1 MIGNAV
7 DETNFPHKFFLARR
21 QVPNLLKAFANKAS
35 TNIKLSKTHLS
46 KMAQSRGFLGRLLV
60 PLPKAGLP
68 LVKNLIKPLGKSVL
82 IPLGLTA
89 AAAVA
94 DTAMHKKISGYGRRH
109 SSSSASH
116 SNTILIISSDEMEDI
131 IKIVKSL
138 EDSGSL
144 LKAVSE
150 TIQKEAKEQKG

>member
-94 DTAMHKKISGYGRRH
+94 GTAMHKKTRNKKEKH
-109 SSSSASH
+109 
-116 SNTILIISSDEMEDI
+116 N
-131 IKIVKSL
+131 KIVMLAWSKLNSRKSKISAAAIKNKTSH
-138 EDSGSL
+138 EDFM
-144 LKAVSE
+144 
-150 TIQKEAKEQKG
+150 TIINEEKNIEN

>member
-7 DETNFPHKFFLARR
+7 DETNFPHNFFLARR

-94 DTAMHKKISGYGRRH
+94 DTAMHKKTRNKKEKH
-109 SSSSASH
+109 
-116 SNTILIISSDEMEDI
+116 N
-131 IKIVKSL
+131 KIVMLAWSKLNSRKSKISAAAIKNKTSH
-138 EDSGSL
+138 EDFM
-144 LKAVSE
+144 
-150 TIQKEAKEQKG
+150 TIINEEKNIEN